1 MAAIA
6 IAYVCKIDLEVIR
19 DVLMTFKGVEHRQ
32 EFVRNL
38 DNVIYVNDS
47 KGTNPDS
54 TIKAIQSYDRPIILI
69 AGGMDKGS
77 NFDELLETAKSYV
90 KSLVL
95 LGETASNIENC
106 AKNKG
111 FNDIHIVKIW
121 KKQLRLLMKFQKWRY
136 SASFTSLCKLGYV

>member
-1 MAAIA
+1 
-6 IAYVCKIDLEVIR
+6 
-19 DVLMTFKGVEHRQ
+19 MTFKGVEHRQ

-111 FNDIHIVKIW
+111 FNDIHIVKDMEEAVKTSYEIS
-121 KKQLRLLMKFQKWRY
+121 KSGDIVLL
-136 SASFTSLCKLGYV
+136 SPACASWDMYESFEVRGKDFKDNVNNLK